1 MIGIFACLWCLV
13 GIITL
18 TLEMMDAPE
27 LPAIVKVLATV
38 FYVVLGPLASP
49 IVRIVLR
56 LLEVGNS

>member
-27 LPAIVKVLATV
+27 LPTIVKVLATV
-38 FYVVLGPLASP
+38 FYIALGPLASP

-56 LLEVGNS
+56 LLEVE